1 MGEHFNHPQEQTGQ
15 LKLILQRYQASRPPA
30 VDTPAVGAE
39 TARPSADGNL
49 LRATAAGLRSQAAYL
64 GGCCS

>member
-30 VDTPAVGAE
+30 VDIPAVG
-39 TARPSADGNL
+39 
-49 LRATAAGLRSQAAYL
+49 ATAAGLRSQAAYL
-64 GGCCS
+64 GGCCT